1 MQKQRVDVAYALVTN
16 GAGEVLLVRNVD
28 SWSLPGGM
36 VEPGETL
43 AEAAQRET
51 KEEAHVVVRLGAL
64 VHVSEVIGAEVHDV
78 FYVFRAEL
86 DGGAPFADGRDEDVQ
101 EAVWVPVDQASE
113 RMPWYEGGVQALLE
127 CGGAGYGAARG

>member
-1 MQKQRVDVAYALVTN
+1 MQKQRVDVAYALITN
-16 GAGEVLLVRNVD
+16 ETGDVLLVRNED

-51 KEEAHVVVRLGAL
+51 KEEAHVVVRIGAL
-64 VHVSEVIGAEVHDV
+64 VHVSEVIGVEAHDV

-86 DGGAPFADGRDEDVQ
+86 EGGAPFADGRDEDVQ
-101 EAVWVPVDQASE
+101 EVMWVPVEEASE
-113 RMPWYEGGVQALLE
+113 RMPWYESGVRALLE
-127 CGGAGYGAARG
+127 SSGAG